1 MLPLLV
7 AAFLASAPGA
17 PGGEVPGAGGPG
29 AHAASSPRWT
39 WRHPDL
45 EALYVAGRFE
55 AGLAEARRRIALA
68 PDDAHLYGH
77 AARFLY
83 EIGELKGKAA
93 PRAERHAIYQEM
105 LRLLETG
112 LRHEPGHPFL
122 LFGLGLAKAR
132 LGTTDG
138 VLASLSMARS
148 IEHAWRAAIA
158 SGFAYQSANGENQ
171 LPCDAMVALGIMYRM
186 IPDWW
191 IVGVIAGV
199 RGDLDQS
206 LAQLEAADACAPGR
220 IRTMKERAATL
231 LCMGTRRDDEGRLVA
246 GRALAARVAA
256 MTPTTGTERIDV
268 RDARALGSDPTLA
281 CAYSRDGQQD
291 LDERRLAGR

>member
-1 MLPLLV
+1 MV
-7 AAFLASAPGA
+7 ALGLAAAPAAPGDPVPHAPAASA
-17 PGGEVPGAGGPG
+17 
-29 AHAASSPRWT
+29 SRWS

-45 EALYVAGRFE
+45 EALYVDGRFAE
-55 AGLAEARRRIALA
+55 GLIEARRRIAVT

-83 EIGELKGKAA
+83 ELGELKGKAA
-93 PRAERHAIYQEM
+93 PRAERRAIYREM
-105 LRLLETG
+105 LRLLEEG
-112 LRHEPGHPFL
+112 LRREPGHPLL

-138 VLASLSMARS
+138 VLASLWMARS
-148 IEHAWRAAIA
+148 IEDSWRAAIA
-158 SGFAYQSANGENQ
+158 SGFAYRSANGENQ
-171 LPCDAMVALGIMYRM
+171 LPCDAMVALGIMQRM

-191 IVGVIAGV
+191 ILGVIAGT
-199 RGDLDQS
+199 RGDLDAS
-206 LAQLEAADACAPGR
+206 LALLDHADGCAPGR

-231 LCMGTRRDDEGRLVA
+231 LCMGTRRGDDARLA
-246 GRALAARVAA
+246 EGRALAARVAA
-256 MTPTTGTERIDV
+256 MAPATGTERIDV
-268 RDARALGSDPTLA
+268 RDARALASEPALA